1 MTGRYDSVPVAGTT
15 VPDGA
20 GGLREVRYLR
30 RRPLGGRPRRVGR
43 EGGAAATHRVTA
55 GDRLDLVSHRYL
67 GDATA
72 WWRIADANGAL
83 DPEALTG
90 PDAEGELIVIP
101 LPGV

>member
-30 RRPLGGRPRRVGR
+30 RRPLPDLRDVR
-43 EGGAAATHRVTA
+43 AAGTHRVTA

>member
-1 MTGRYDSVPVAGTT
+1 MTGRYDSVPIAGTT
-15 VPDGA
+15 VSDGA

-30 RRPLGGRPRRVGR
+30 RRPLPDLRDVR
-43 EGGAAATHRVTA
+43 AAATHQVTA

>member
-30 RRPLGGRPRRVGR
+30 RRPLPDLRDVR
-43 EGGAAATHRVTA
+43 AAATHRVTA
-55 GDRLDLVSHRYL
+55 GDRLDLISHRYL

>member
-1 MTGRYDSVPVAGTT
+1 MTGRYDSVPVAGAT

-30 RRPLGGRPRRVGR
+30 RRPLPDLRDVRAAAIHRVG
-43 EGGAAATHRVTA
+43 A